1 MGTETFQSTLNLKE
15 SFLWAATKKKR
26 KLKKNRESQKNI
38 EKENNSNENDFSEN
52 EFWILSKKNIRDIT
66 SSSSNDEEESA
77 EYEVKQISDNEWC
90 ERSAKADVDRYSSK

>member
-1 MGTETFQSTLNLKE
+1 MKMTSVKMNFEFYP
-15 SFLWAATKKKR
+15 KKY
-26 KLKKNRESQKNI
+26 
-38 EKENNSNENDFSEN
+38 
-52 EFWILSKKNIRDIT
+52 IRDIT